1 MRSPSTRGET
11 QVKGS
16 RMANNKHRACMMY
29 VCRQRSTTD
38 WCLVCDR
45 NLCYCGGGAC
55 HACVHRD
62 YSGPPSPDPFGR
74 GARVA
79 EQSGWR
85 GVRLR
90 VRPRTVFT
98 PGWLDWE
105 IGRVTGGGGDSP
117 HLPLLVTCGK
127 GSSRSMSRHMRDF
140 LHATCLDW
148 GLGRGRI
155 FGSTE

>member
-1 MRSPSTRGET
+1 
-11 QVKGS
+11 
-16 RMANNKHRACMMY
+16 MMY

-79 EQSGWR
+79 EQSGRR

-127 GSSRSMSRHMRDF
+127 GSSRSMSRHMICVIFCTQLALIGDWAAQAW
-140 LHATCLDW
+140 HSQPATQSQSPQYLCGKSCNYICL
-148 GLGRGRI
+148 
-155 FGSTE
+155 